1 MADAVNHTLNTEL
14 PAFEAGTTP
23 DIHEVGPIRVAVLT
37 QYFPTSS
44 EPSAGNSAYQTVR
57 LLAERCDLRVF
68 YPQSS
73 YPSLLKPAY
82 ARKKPV
88 DVAWSPKGVDVRYIQ
103 FPALPVVTRPLNGH
117 SMAQALLPHVREFNP
132 DILLNYVIYPDGFA
146 AIKIGQELKIPVV
159 LNAIGSDLNRISNR
173 LCAIFTRYALRNA
186 DFVGAVSSDLCRTA
200 RTLGADADRSRALLN
215 GCDTNIF
222 HPGDRNSA
230 RESLGIDQNADIL
243 LYVGRLDHK
252 KGLVELVEAVSQLS
266 LKRPNLHCYMMGDG
280 PDRALIQQ
288 AIARCNAAALVTLIP
303 SSPSSEVATWM
314 AAANLVTLPS
324 YMEGCPNVIVEA
336 LGSGRPVVAT
346 NVGGIPEL
354 MNSSCGRLVPP
365 RDVPALVRALDETLS
380 EQWSAV
386 AISSMH
392 TRSWAD
398 VTDDV
403 YQILKDTLQT
413 RRAPRKAGERVA
425 SEQRHAA

>member
-1 MADAVNHTLNTEL
+1 MNHIVKTEL
-14 PAFEAGTTP
+14 PSFEACTTP
-23 DIHEVGPIRVAVLT
+23 ESQEASPIRVALLT
-37 QYFPTSS
+37 HYFPTSS

-73 YPSLLKPAY
+73 YPGLLKPAY

-88 DVAWSPKGVDVRYIQ
+88 DVAWSPQGVDVRYIQ

-117 SMAQALLPHVREFNP
+117 SMAQSLLPHVREFNP

-146 AIKIGQELKIPVV
+146 AVKIGQALKIPVV
-159 LNAIGSDLNRISNR
+159 LNAIGSDLNRISDR
-173 LCAIFTRYALRNA
+173 LCGIFTRYALRHA

-200 RTLGADADRSRALLN
+200 RTLGADPDRSRALLN
-215 GCDTNIF
+215 GCDTSIF
-222 HPGDRNSA
+222 HPEDRDSA
-230 RESLGIDQNADIL
+230 RESLGIDPNADIL

-280 PDRALIQQ
+280 PDQALIQQ

-303 SSPSSEVATWM
+303 SSPSSEVAKWM

-354 MNSSCGRLVPP
+354 MNRSCGRLVPP

-398 VTDDV
+398 VSDDI
-403 YQILKDTLQT
+403 YQILRDTLQS
-413 RRAPRKAGERVA
+413 RRATRKAGEPVNI
-425 SEQRHAA
+425 EQRHAA